1 MAARWGTSPAR
12 RLEELPQIEPPVNV
26 CRRDPRLPLVRNPGE
41 TLSTT
46 RQILLWIRGR
56 QLGGR
61 LHSYGRVL
69 LRSSDHEFKAA
80 SHDGRG
86 DDWPI
91 SYADVEPYY
100 EGGGVP
106 RNLRDNGE
114 SAQPSRREVP
124 GAIVAHQV
132 RAGVQAHGREPLARA
147 ALVPWRYAAPN
158 LHRVPLGIVARE
170 TGRLTTRTDAVV
182 RQITVN
188 PRTGRADGAV
198 FVDRLTKR
206 EHRVFADVVVLC
218 ASAIESVRLLPN
230 SACEGNPNGLGNSQ
244 ACWAAISWIRSPSL
258 LFGSDPRHPGF
269 ETIDPAP
276 ADPYYAPV
284 GGIYIP
290 RFHNLDDASHEQFA
304 RGSAVRGTAGR
315 LPVRGLMGFGEMLP
329 YYDNRI
335 TVHARRT
342 DAWGIPIPKIRLA
355 ITGQ

>member
-26 CRRDPRLPLVRNPGE
+26 CRRDPRLPLVRYPGE

-124 GAIVAHQV
+124 G
-132 RAGVQAHGREPLARA
+132 PS
-147 ALVPWRYAAPN
+147 W
-158 LHRVPLGIVARE
+158 
-170 TGRLTTRTDAVV
+170 
-182 RQITVN
+182 
-188 PRTGRADGAV
+188 
-198 FVDRLTKR
+198 LTKSEQEFKHTVESR
-206 EHRVFADVVVLC
+206 WPERHWFPGATRRPTC
-218 ASAIESVRLLPN
+218 IGCHWASS
-230 SACEGNPNGLGNSQ
+230 
-244 ACWAAISWIRSPSL
+244 
-258 LFGSDPRHPGF
+258 
-269 ETIDPAP
+269 
-276 ADPYYAPV
+276 
-284 GGIYIP
+284 
-290 RFHNLDDASHEQFA
+290 
-304 RGSAVRGTAGR
+304 
-315 LPVRGLMGFGEMLP
+315 PVRPG
-329 YYDNRI
+329 
-335 TVHARRT
+335 A
-342 DAWGIPIPKIRLA
+342 
-355 ITGQ
+355 

>member
-1 MAARWGTSPAR
+1 
-12 RLEELPQIEPPVNV
+12 
-26 CRRDPRLPLVRNPGE
+26 
-41 TLSTT
+41 
-46 RQILLWIRGR
+46 
-56 QLGGR
+56 
-61 LHSYGRVL
+61 
-69 LRSSDHEFKAA
+69 
-80 SHDGRG
+80 
-86 DDWPI
+86 
-91 SYADVEPYY
+91 
-100 EGGGVP
+100 
-106 RNLRDNGE
+106 
-114 SAQPSRREVP
+114 
-124 GAIVAHQV
+124 VAHQV

>member
-26 CRRDPRLPLVRNPGE
+26 CRRDPRLPLVRYPGE

-230 SACEGNPNGLGNSQ
+230 SACEGNPNGLGNSSGMLGRYFMDQ
-244 ACWAAISWIRSPSL
+244 IPESPLRVRPASPWLRDDRPGARRSL
-258 LFGSDPRHPGF
+258 LRPRRWHLHP
-269 ETIDPAP
+269 P
-276 ADPYYAPV
+276 
-284 GGIYIP
+284 
-290 RFHNLDDASHEQFA
+290 
-304 RGSAVRGTAGR
+304 
-315 LPVRGLMGFGEMLP
+315 LPQP
-329 YYDNRI
+329 
-335 TVHARRT
+335 
-342 DAWGIPIPKIRLA
+342 
-355 ITGQ
+355 